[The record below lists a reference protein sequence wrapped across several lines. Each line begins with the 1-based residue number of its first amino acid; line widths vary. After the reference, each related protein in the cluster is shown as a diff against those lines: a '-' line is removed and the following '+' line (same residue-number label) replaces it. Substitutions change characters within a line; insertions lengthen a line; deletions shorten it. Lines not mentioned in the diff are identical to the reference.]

1 MPTSTH
7 PFPQLFSPFMLAG
20 LRLRN
25 RVVMAPMSTNLGT
38 ESGAVTARQV
48 AFYRE
53 RAEGGT
59 GMVIVEFCCVH
70 APTGRSEH
78 RQLTLE
84 GPAHLD
90 GHQRLVEAITSA
102 GAVACLQLQHGGQ
115 GAKRELVAGGV
126 PIVPSDVPSRRDPH
140 KLIARAMT
148 IAEIEQLIECF
159 GRTAELGVQAG
170 YQAFELHGAHGY
182 LLTSF
187 LSPFTNHRDDAFGG
201 DEARRLEF
209 PRRVIQ
215 RVRQAIG
222 DRPLIYRISADEFTP
237 KGLGIADMERITPRL
252 VAAGADAL
260 HVSMGLGWTGLD
272 KVIDPMSAPEG
283 WKLPYARRLRAAT
296 GVPVIA
302 VGQIR
307 HPETAERAVAE
318 GDADLIALGRPLL
331 ADPEWARKA
340 QEGRADTIRPCT
352 SCNYCVTMG
361 SGSHG
366 TIGCAEN
373 PRAGREL
380 EALPQVSDAGN
391 QPIVVV
397 GGGPGGMAA
406 ALMMAQ
412 AGFTCELVEARAC
425 LGGGLIASAA
435 PPHKDKL
442 TWYQRY
448 LERQIGASGITV
460 TTGTAATAASLAVC
474 NPRLVVLASG
484 GKPKQL
490 PIEGLHQAC
499 VHDAYEVL
507 MNPAYPLPAPLP
519 GRPML
524 VYGGGET
531 GCEAAEYLA
540 ERGHEVVLVSR
551 SAIQQLARAAEP
563 IYRGVL
569 LTRLGT
575 NPQVQLMMHTQL
587 LVVDE
592 TGAVTLGG
600 TDDDFRQKLQVSGV
614 LIAQGRE
621 PDPALAQALS
631 ASGIPY
637 VSIGDARKGGRIG
650 DAVHD
655 AYAALQALCA
665 TSAHVPRLN
674 C

>member
-1 MPTSTH
+1 MPLDH
-7 PFPQLFSPFMLAG
+7 QPFPHLFSPFTLGG
-20 LRLRN
+20 LQLPN
-25 RVVMAPMSTNLGT
+25 RVVMAPMSTNLGD

-53 RAEGGT
+53 RAAGGT
-59 GMVIVEFCCVH
+59 GMIIVEFCCVH
-70 APTGRSEH
+70 AESGRSEH

-84 GPAHLD
+84 SPAHLD
-90 GHQRLVEAITSA
+90 GHQRLVEAITGA

-115 GAKRELVAGGV
+115 GAKRELVAGGMPV
-126 PIVPSDVPSRRDPH
+126 VPSDVPSRRDPQR
-140 KLIARAMT
+140 LIARALT
-148 IAEIEQLIECF
+148 VAEIEHLIECF

-201 DEARRLEF
+201 DEARRLAF

-215 RVRQAIG
+215 RVKQAIG
-222 DRPLIYRISADEFTP
+222 NRPLIYRVSADEFTP
-237 KGLGIADMERITPRL
+237 QGLGVADMERIAPQL

-272 KVIDPMSAPEG
+272 KVIDPMSSPEG
-283 WKLPYARRLRAAT
+283 WKLPYVRRLRAAA

-307 HPETAERAVAE
+307 QPQTAERAIAE
-318 GDADLIALGRPLL
+318 GDTDLIALGRPLL

-340 QEGRADTIRPCT
+340 QEGRAQSIRPCT
-352 SCNYCVTMG
+352 SCNFCVTMA

-380 EALPQVSDAGN
+380 DALPVAFHPSA
-391 QPIVVV
+391 QPVVVV

-406 ALMMAQ
+406 ALLLQQ
-412 AGFTCELVEARAC
+412 AGFACELVEARAG

-435 PPHKDKL
+435 PPHKEKL
-442 TWYQRY
+442 TWYQNY
-448 LERQIGASGITV
+448 LERQIAASPIAV
-460 TTGTAATAASLAVC
+460 STGVAATAQSLAARQ
-474 NPRLVVLASG
+474 PRLVVLAAG

-490 PIEGLHQAC
+490 PIQGADQPC

-507 MNPAYPLPAPLP
+507 MDPAYPLPAPTE

-540 ERGHEVVLVSR
+540 ERGHAVVLVSR
-551 SAIQQLARAAEP
+551 SAAAQLARAAEP
-563 IYRGVL
+563 IYRSL
-569 LTRLGT
+569 LLARLQT
-575 NPQVQLMMHTQL
+575 NPQVRLMMHTQL
-587 LVVDE
+587 LAVSAE
-592 TGAVTLGG
+592 AGVTLSDAEGV
-600 TDDDFRQKLQVSGV
+600 QQVLPVAGV

-621 PDPALAQALS
+621 PDPTLAQGLS
-631 ASGIPY
+631 ALGIPY
-637 VSIGDARKGGRIG
+637 VAIGDARQGGRIG

-665 TSAHVPRLN
+665 TTAQVPRLN